1 MREFKYGVHSICL
14 KTGIITDNGVL
25 NEVQKSTY
33 NVIHPLVFLG
43 KEDTVIIVYFVYCKS
58 DFCIEMRSNLLIFV
72 L

>member
-14 KTGIITDNGVL
+14 NTGIITDNGVL

-43 KEDTVIIVYFVYCKS
+43 KEDTVIMVYFVYCKS
-58 DFCIEMRSNLLIFV
+58 DFRIEMRSNLLIFV

>member
-14 KTGIITDNGVL
+14 NTGIITDNGVL

-43 KEDTVIIVYFVYCKS
+43 KEDTYIIA
-58 DFCIEMRSNLLIFV
+58 NQIFV
-72 L
+72 SKCEAIY